1 MSNTPFASI
10 PVTTFEFSRL
20 MHRMFLNFSTSIICL
35 FYIFSTT
42 ALVASAVIG
51 VDLGTEYIK
60 ATLVKPGIPL
70 DIVLTKDSRRKEASA
85 IAFKPEK
92 TIKSGHFP
100 ERLYGSDAIALA
112 SRLPGDVYPNLKPL
126 LGLRIDSP
134 IVREYASRYPMLK
147 LTMDKT
153 RGTAAFKSGAFS
165 AEELPWTVEEILA
178 MELQNIQKNA
188 QAMAGKGTVIKD
200 LVITVPT
207 FFTVEEKRALLIAAD
222 LAGLRVLELISDG
235 LAVGI
240 NYATTRTF
248 PSINE
253 GGKAET
259 HLIFDMGA
267 GSTTAS
273 ILRFQ
278 GKTVKDVGKFN
289 KTIQEV
295 KVLGSGW
302 DRTLG
307 GDFFNSIIVDDM
319 VAQFVASPAAKK
331 MAFDVNT
338 IKANGKIASKLFKE
352 AEKMRQVLS
361 ANTNTQTFF
370 EELYEDVDFKYKITR
385 ANFEKLIEAHIS
397 RISATIQKS
406 LETAGLKKENLDSI
420 ILHGGVSRTPFV
432 QRELEKFFG
441 DARKIKTNV
450 NSDESAV
457 FGAGFRGAALS
468 PSFRVKEI
476 RVSDSMT
483 YASGVKWTNAQGK
496 KQSQGLW
503 KASSAIGDEK
513 HYTFKNYQDPFVLTF
528 YQQIPLL
535 EESSKLVDREI
546 LVITTQNLTESVSLL
561 TGKHGCTKTDITIR
575 LSTRVTPESG
585 EVDIKKFV
593 VGCETE
599 ASKEKETM
607 VDNVKG
613 LFGFGKKEQAPL
625 SDEKASDS
633 TSTST
638 TLEETHSSAS
648 KPDVSPSATTSITN
662 ENTNETSK
670 TLHLIPL
677 KFTTEVK
684 TQPQLP
690 TSEITRMKERLA
702 AFSGS
707 DNLRRMRDESLNR
720 LEGLTYKV
728 RDLLEESEFISVS
741 TQKERTKLEI
751 KSKDI
756 SEWIYSEG
764 IEASKEELKEKLQE
778 LEDLISPINFRKAE
792 ISIRPEKIISLQSAL
807 NETNQLI
814 LSVTEQIVSD
824 KKKLSE
830 TLASNSYSEASAT
843 AKPSYVEEPKSSQ
856 EEDSTTTD
864 TAPIEMPTFDPPVYT
879 ESDLTTPKTLFDEY
893 SLWLTNKL
901 AEQEKLEKTDDPVLL
916 SKDIDEKVKKLQDAN
931 VQLLMKNLQQAYRS
945 RNSKSENKP
954 KKTHQTKTK
963 EEKADKSSDVPRATF
978 TVGADGK
985 IPSQEEMLEHLKK
998 FENLKSDSKP
1008 VDLKKEEKGSE
1019 NDPKQSEKGSEK
1031 DPKHVEL

>member
-1 MSNTPFASI
+1 
-10 PVTTFEFSRL
+10 
-20 MHRMFLNFSTSIICL
+20 MFFNFSTSIICL

-70 DIVLTKDSRRKEASA
+70 DIVLTKDSRRKEISA

-92 TIKSGHFP
+92 IIKSGHFP

-126 LGLRIDSP
+126 LGIGIDSL
-134 IVREYASRYPMLK
+134 IVKEYATRYPKLK

-165 AEELPWTVEEILA
+165 PEELPWTVEEILA

-200 LVITVPT
+200 LVITIPT
-207 FFTVEEKRALLIAAD
+207 FFTVEEKRAVLIAAD

-319 VAQFVASPAAKK
+319 VAQFVASPPAKNK
-331 MAFDVNT
+331 AFDVNA
-338 IKANGKIASKLFKE
+338 IKSNGKIASKLYKE

-361 ANTNTQTFF
+361 ANTNTQSFF

-385 ANFEKLIEAHIS
+385 ANFEKLIEAQIP

-406 LETAGLKKENLDSI
+406 LETAGLKKEDLDSI
-420 ILHGGVSRTPFV
+420 ILYGGMSRTPFV
-432 QRELEKFFG
+432 QRELEKIFG
-441 DARKIKTNV
+441 DARRIKTNV

-476 RVSDSMT
+476 RISDSMT
-483 YASGVKWTNAQGK
+483 YASGVKWTNAQDK

-513 HYTFKNYQDPFVLTF
+513 QYAFRNYQDPFVLSF
-528 YQQIPLL
+528 YQQIPSL
-535 EESSKLVDREI
+535 EESSSELTDKEI
-546 LVITTQNLTESVSLL
+546 LVITTQNLTDSVSLL
-561 TGKHGCTKTDITIR
+561 TGNHGCTKTDITIR

-585 EVDIKKFV
+585 EIDITKLV

-599 ASKEKETM
+599 ASGEKETM
-607 VDNVKG
+607 VKNVKG

-625 SDEKASDS
+625 SDEEASDS
-633 TSTST
+633 TSTTTTPVEMTSST
-638 TLEETHSSAS
+638 SQTDA
-648 KPDVSPSATTSITN
+648 SPSATTFAANEKTN
-662 ENTNETSK
+662 KTSK

-677 KFTTEVK
+677 KFTTEIK

-702 AFSGS
+702 AFSRS

-720 LEGLTYKV
+720 LEGLTYKI
-728 RDLLEESEFISVS
+728 RDFLEESEFISVS
-741 TQKERTKLEI
+741 TQKERTSLEL

-764 IEASKEELKEKLQE
+764 IEASKEELKEKLQQ
-778 LEDLISPINFRKAE
+778 LEDLISPIEFRKTE
-792 ISIRPEKIISLQSAL
+792 MSIRPEKIIALQSAL

-814 LSVTEQIVSD
+814 LSVTEQIASD

-830 TLASNSYSEASAT
+830 ILASNSNSNSEASAT
-843 AKPSYVEEPKSSQ
+843 EKPSNVEEPTSSQ
-856 EEDSTTTD
+856 EEVSTTTD
-864 TAPIEMPTFDPPVYT
+864 TAPIEMPTLDQPIYT
-879 ESDLTTPKTLFDEY
+879 DADLTTPKTLFDEY
-893 SLWLTNKL
+893 SSWLTNKL
-901 AEQEKLEKTDDPVLL
+901 VEQEKLEKTNDPVLL
-916 SKDIDEKVKKLQDAN
+916 SKDIDEKVKNLQDAN
-931 VQLLMKNLQQAYRS
+931 IQLLMKNLQQAYRS
-945 RNSKSENKP
+945 RSSNFENKS

-963 EEKADKSSDVPRATF
+963 EENADKSSDVPRATF

-998 FENLKSDSKP
+998 IEDLKSDSKP
-1008 VDLKKEEKGSE
+1008 EGSKDEERGSE
-1019 NDPKQSEKGSEK
+1019 NDPK
-1031 DPKHVEL
+1031 HVEL